1 MLFNQIVNLRTKI
14 VFRHIDFFTLG
25 QTEPQYDG
33 KTISIDLSKNANVGR
48 TYVHECLHY
57 IFPEFSET
65 EVLRTEREVWKSLTP
80 KQKFFIYKRVFN
92 RRYRH
97 HLE

>member
-1 MLFNQIVNLRTKI
+1 MLFNQIMKLKTRV
-14 VFRHIDFFTLG
+14 VFRYLNDAYGETDF
-25 QTEPQYDG
+25 E
-33 KTISIDLSKNANVGR
+33 TISIDLGKNANVGR
-48 TYVHECLHY
+48 TYVHEAVHI
-57 IFPEFSET
+57 IFPEFSEK